1 MYMGKSFSKSNGK
14 EREGIYM
21 ISEQVRGD
29 RINHRARIAQ
39 TIGAGIDPEV
49 LRLAIRDWDERRAGM
64 RESLPGDRR
73 K

>member
-1 MYMGKSFSKSNGK
+1 MGERFSKSQGIEK
-14 EREGIYM
+14 EGIDM

-29 RINHRARIAQ
+29 RKTHRARLAQ

-49 LRLAIRDWDERRAGM
+49 LRLAIKDWDERRTGM

>member
-1 MYMGKSFSKSNGK
+1 
-14 EREGIYM
+14 M

-29 RINHRARIAQ
+29 RITHRARLAQ
-39 TIGAGIDPEV
+39 TIGAGIEPEV
-49 LRLAIRDWDERRAGM
+49 LRLAIKVWDERRTGM

>member
-1 MYMGKSFSKSNGK
+1 MGERFSKSQCREK
-14 EREGIYM
+14 EGIYM

-29 RINHRARIAQ
+29 RITHRARLAQ
-39 TIGAGIDPEV
+39 TIGAGIEPEV
-49 LRLAIRDWDERRAGM
+49 LRLAIKVWDERRTGM